1 MPLSVLLEVVDL
13 IGGDN
18 NNRPSGCAEFLP
30 AALRISFTELISSDV
45 EVSSGNKHQRDDNKM
60 FKEVW
65 YNERV

>member
-1 MPLSVLLEVVDL
+1 MPLSVLLEVVYS

-18 NNRPSGCAEFLP
+18 NNCPSGCAEFLP
-30 AALRISFTELISSDV
+30 ADLTIRFTELISSDV
-45 EVSSGNKHQRDDNKM
+45 EVSSGNKHQRVGNKM